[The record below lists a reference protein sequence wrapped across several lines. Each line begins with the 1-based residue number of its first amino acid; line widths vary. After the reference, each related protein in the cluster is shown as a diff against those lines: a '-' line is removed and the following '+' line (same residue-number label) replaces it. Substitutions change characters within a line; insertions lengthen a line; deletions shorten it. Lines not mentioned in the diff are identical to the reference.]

1 MSVSS
6 LSRTIILI
14 IGEIILGFE
23 KMTSKELYSILA
35 SKFTNKLSSISY
47 FEKIFFSIEFDW
59 SNIYNAHLR
68 SFQYKILNSVYFLNK
83 KIVLF

>member
-35 SKFTNKLSSISY
+35 SKFANKLSSISY

-68 SFQYKILNSVYFLNK
+68 SFQYKILNNVYFLNK